1 MTGRDQ
7 PDVISFAELH
17 DRLSAAGFE
26 VGVERFGRAHA
37 ITIVDP
43 DSLRMIRFP
52 VRGAGFDRAATA
64 LVQSARLRETLGTA
78 AIRYGSVRVE
88 GRWPELAAL

>member
-1 MTGRDQ
+1 M
-7 PDVISFAELH
+7 ISFAELH
-17 DRLSAAGFE
+17 DRLSAAGIA
-26 VGVERFGRAHA
+26 VGVEQVGRAHA

-43 DSLRMIRFP
+43 DSLRTIRFP
-52 VRGAGFDRAATA
+52 VRGAAFDRAAGA
-64 LVQSARLRETLGTA
+64 LVASARLREQLGTG